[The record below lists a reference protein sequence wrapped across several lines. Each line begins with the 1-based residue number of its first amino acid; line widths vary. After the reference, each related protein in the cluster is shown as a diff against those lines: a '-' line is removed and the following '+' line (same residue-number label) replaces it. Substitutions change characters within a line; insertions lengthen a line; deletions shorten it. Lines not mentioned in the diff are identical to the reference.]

1 MAVESVTVVAPEVR
15 VGPFTLSKGKHN
27 PHRKT
32 DAVLFATLFRSVVV
46 SFTGLVEQINNFQ
59 TLSLMD
65 FTALDT
71 DPFLSIDND
80 YFYHTQNPYRP
91 EVSAALR
98 YSHKL

>member
-1 MAVESVTVVAPEVR
+1 MVASDVR
-15 VGPFTLSKGKHN
+15 VGPFILSKGTRCKHT

-32 DAVLFATLFRSVVV
+32 DAVFFVTLFKSVVV

-65 FTALDT
+65 FTASDT

-91 EVSAALR
+91 EVSAAL
-98 YSHKL
+98 